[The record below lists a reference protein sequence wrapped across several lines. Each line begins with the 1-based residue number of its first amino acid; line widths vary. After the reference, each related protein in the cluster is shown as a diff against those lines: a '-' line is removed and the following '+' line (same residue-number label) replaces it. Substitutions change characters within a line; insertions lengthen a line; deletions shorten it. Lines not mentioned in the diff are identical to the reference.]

1 MGWRGLLLAVG
12 GCVVASVG
20 MAAAQTRWPE
30 RPVAL
35 VVPFP
40 AGGTADIA
48 ARILAEQLTPA
59 LGQNVIIENR
69 GGASTAIGA
78 QAVAA
83 AEKDGYTLL
92 FAAATT
98 FTTNPHLMPSIKY
111 RIEDFAPVAMV
122 SKVPFAFVVK
132 KDFPAKTLA
141 EYRAHALANP
151 GKINNATNGLGS
163 TVHILGELVAREL
176 GIKIQQVHYR
186 GAAPAM
192 NDMLAGVVDSNVEAL
207 ANSAPNHKAGS
218 YRALAVLS
226 EKRLGQL
233 PDVPTFAEL
242 GYPGV
247 LGGSWFA
254 IFAPA
259 GTPPAVVARLNEA
272 VSRIVASAGFS
283 RRMEEIGSEAVAM
296 TPGEL
301 AAFVKQDSDRVGA
314 LIREVGIKLE

>member
-1 MGWRGLLLAVG
+1 MFRQVLLLLVALVFAG
-12 GCVVASVG
+12 GAE
-20 MAAAQTRWPE
+20 AQAPFPA

-48 ARILAEQLTPA
+48 ARILAERLTPG

-78 QAVAA
+78 QAVAG
-83 AEKDGYTLL
+83 AEKDGHTLL

-98 FTTNPHLMPSIKY
+98 FTTNPHLIPTLKY
-111 RIEDFAPVAMV
+111 KFEDFAPVAMV

-141 EYRAHALANP
+141 DFRAYALANP
-151 GKINNATNGLGS
+151 GKINNATNGAGT
-163 TVHILGELVAREL
+163 TVHLLGELIARDL
-176 GIKIQQVHYR
+176 GIRMQQVHYR

-192 NDMLAGVVDSNVEAL
+192 NDMMAGVVDSNVEAL
-207 ANSAPNHKAGS
+207 ANSAPNHKAGM

-226 EKRLGQL
+226 EKRLPQL
-233 PDVPTFAEL
+233 PEVPTFGEL

-247 LGGSWFA
+247 VGGSWFA

-259 GTPPAVVARLNEA
+259 GTPPAVVAKLNEQISA
-272 VSRIVASAGFS
+272 IVSSPDFHK
-283 RRMEEIGSEAVAM
+283 RMEDIGNEAVAM
-296 TPGEL
+296 SPSEL
-301 AAFVKQDSDRVGA
+301 AAFVRQDSDRLGQ
-314 LIREVGIKLE
+314 LIRQVGIKLE